1 VTPRYD
7 RYERVYHRVLR
18 EFGHVLAPGAQGN
31 MVTVQFGGAPAVQ
44 VLRKHLRRRRWWER
58 LLDR

>member
-31 MVTVQFGGAPAVQ
+31 MVTVQFGGAPAVP
-44 VLRKHLRRRRWWER
+44 VLRER